1 MAMVINTNVQAIR
14 THGVYN
20 YNSSAMN
27 DAMTRVATGQK
38 INSAKDNASTWAIT
52 QRMRD
57 RIRAN
62 DQANQNVQND
72 SALLRTAQGGIGN
85 TVSILTTLK
94 ERAINA
100 ANDSNV
106 NLDRDAIA
114 IEVKQLV
121 QQIDDNAS
129 KVKFNGR
136 YLLNGS
142 ADPTETSSEAVEES
156 TIVEPKVASMPA
168 AATNTRGSHAVYK
181 LDSWVKANGNATA
194 AVASTDKLTDLLKS
208 GTTAVADA
216 AAAKAANAGFK
227 IGDTITFSWK
237 EDGKENS
244 YTYEYTNTA
253 DTLAKLEFDKGAM
266 RFKWMAAST
275 ALESKDNASITFDH
289 DGDGGTTAEVA
300 SNLVY
305 NSAATPAQ
313 VSSGTKAGLYAIGD
327 LGVKITDFKVS
338 VTYADFNN
346 DDKETTRVDAQ
357 DALLFTG
364 VQQVKEATAEPTYS
378 ASAVKFAD
386 VSYDVGT
393 TDTLPTKDTTIM
405 QLKFG
410 GTAGITN
417 GQYSDYITFKWGD
430 NEADQITMRGNNT
443 LGELQQALA
452 DRSKSVS
459 LNLVTDANQELKDAN
474 GNFVTKDA
482 DGQNYKTTAPS
493 AATKMDLYFV
503 SKTGETLDPL
513 QFTVSAT
520 DVDGNTKGVAATV
533 KATSA
538 LEVAQEEE
546 VVEEPKELTIAES
559 SPLTFHV
566 GGEADFAI
574 DVTINKMT
582 VDNLFAERNDYGNVT
597 KIYDDSSFSDLFK
610 TKEGATQAIS
620 IIDTALNTALAE
632 QTKLGAIEAR
642 LGYTSDNLTT
652 MNENLEAANSA
663 FRDSDIAKEMT
674 NYMKYSVLSQASQ
687 YMLAQAG
694 QNSFSVL
701 NLLQQ

>member
-27 DAMTRVATGQK
+27 EAMTRVATGQK

-142 ADPTETSSEAVEES
+142 ADPTETASEAVEES
-156 TIVEPKVASMPA
+156 TIVDPKVASMPA
-168 AATNTRGSHAVYK
+168 ATDTTRGSHAVYK
-181 LDSWVKANGNATA
+181 LDSLVKANGTATA
-194 AVASTDKLTDLLKS
+194 AVADTDKLTNLLKS
-208 GTTAVADA
+208 GTTTVDPADA
-216 AAAKAANAGFK
+216 KATNAGFK

-244 YTYEYTNTA
+244 YTYEYTNAA
-253 DTLAKLEFDKGAM
+253 DTLEKLAFDKGALSV
-266 RFKWMAAST
+266 KWVAAST
-275 ALESKDNASITFDH
+275 ALTSKDNSNIKFDH
-289 DGDGGTTAEVA
+289 DGKPSTAVVE
-300 SNLVY
+300 SNKVF
-305 NSAATPAQ
+305 NSASTPAQ
-313 VSSGTKAGLYAIGD
+313 VTSGTVAGLYAIGD

-393 TDTLPTKDTTIM
+393 TDTLPTADTTIM

-452 DRSKSVS
+452 DRRKSVS
-459 LNLVTDANQELKDAN
+459 LNLVTAANQELKDAN

-482 DGQNYKTTAPS
+482 DGQNYKTTVPS
-493 AATKMDLYFV
+493 GATKMDLYFV

-520 DVDGNTKGVAATV
+520 DADGNTKGVAATV

-597 KIYDDSSFSDLFK
+597 KIYDDSTFSDLFK